1 MADDTPQ
8 DSTTEDQPVEAPAKD
23 DLGDPGKKA
32 LEAERTAR
40 REAEKQR
47 KALERELEQVRTAN
61 LSDAEKAVAEAEK
74 RGEQN
79 GIRRMAERLV
89 REKFVAHAA
98 RRNPEYDATAVL
110 DDLNLGRYLGDDG
123 EPDVDALSAAVDR
136 LVPAPAASPRPVGD
150 ADLGTRNVPLALNG
164 DGIENALRKKLGIT

>member
-8 DSTTEDQPVEAPAKD
+8 ESTTEQQPVEAPATD

-32 LEAERTAR
+32 LETERAAR

-47 KALERELEQVRTAN
+47 KALERELEKVRTAN

-74 RGEQN
+74 RGEAN

-98 RRNPEYDATAVL
+98 RRNPDYDASAVL

-123 EPDVDALSAAVDR
+123 EPDDDALSGAVAR
-136 LVPAPAASPRPVGD
+136 LVPAPASSPRPVGD
-150 ADLGTRNVPLALNG
+150 ADLGASKPPLALNG
-164 DGIENALRKKLGIT
+164 DGIEMALRRKLGIT

>member
-8 DSTTEDQPVEAPAKD
+8 DSTTEQPVEAPAKD

-61 LSDAEKAVAEAEK
+61 LSEAEKAVAEAEK

-89 REKFVAHAA
+89 REKFVAQAA
-98 RRNPEYDATAVL
+98 RRNPDYDASAVL

-123 EPDVDALSAAVDR
+123 EPDTDALSAAVSR
-136 LVPAPAASPRPVGD
+136 LVPAPAANPRPVGN
-150 ADLGTRNVPLALNG
+150 ADLGAHPAPLALNG